1 MTPVLHVEG
10 LQVAVGEGA
19 DTRLA
24 LTVPVLKLGRGDCLA
39 VTGQSGCGKSTLLE
53 VLALLRRPGGVARF
67 ELRPEGGSAA
77 IDLGRAGGTARM
89 RRAAI
94 GYVPQSGGLLPFLT
108 AREQI
113 ETPLHLCGVA
123 GDRAARE
130 RLKRL
135 TKDLGLA
142 GHLGKR
148 RAQLSGGQRK
158 RVSLLVGLSVPRLV
172 LIADEPTAG
181 LDQDAATYVLRTLAA
196 LAEREGT
203 VVIAAT
209 HDTHEAH
216 AAGFAMAA
224 VTGSVLS
231 HDALSPGG
239 SAHG

>member
-1 MTPVLHVEG
+1 VTPVLYVEG
-10 LQVAVGEGA
+10 LRVTVGEGA

-24 LTVPVLKLGRGDCLA
+24 LEVPVLKLGRGECLA
-39 VTGQSGCGKSTLLE
+39 VTGPSGCGKSTLLE

-77 IDLGRAGGTARM
+77 VDLGRAGGAARL
-89 RRAAI
+89 RRASI

-113 ETPLHLCGVA
+113 ETPLRLCGVA
-123 GDRAARE
+123 DDRAARE

-135 TKDLGLA
+135 TQDLGLA

-158 RVSLLVGLSVPRLV
+158 RVSLLAGLSVPRHV

-181 LDQDAATYVLRTLAA
+181 LDQDAATRVLRTLAA
-196 LAEREGT
+196 LAAQEGT

-209 HDTHEAH
+209 HDTHEARV
-216 AAGFAMAA
+216 AGFAMAA
-224 VTGSVLS
+224 VTGSVLAY
-231 HDALSPGG
+231 DALFPGG